1 MREQSVD
8 IPLAVVKWDMV
19 NLSLALLGSFTA
31 VYDQHHL
38 TQFRTKAVQAL
49 LIYLVCQPEAQARE
63 TLMALLWP
71 EQPTKSAQGNLRH
84 ALYHLRQIIPTVNGE
99 NGDVPF
105 VLADRQTIQV
115 NPDGRFYLDITQFE
129 TLTDSREV
137 GDWQTAVTLYRTD
150 FLNDFYLPDSP
161 NFESW
166 AQSRR
171 ADLQHRLLD
180 TLVKLTN
187 HHLDAEHFEQAEQY
201 ARRQLAIDN
210 LREEAHRQLM
220 VVLARNG
227 RRTAALT
234 HYQTMRQLLQDE
246 LQIEPSA
253 ETETLVAAIRSG
265 ELPSGKRTQH
275 IIEDKPT
282 APHNLPPQHTP
293 FVGRQAELAALDR
306 LLADE
311 QIRLI
316 NITGPGGTGKTRLAV
331 AVAERQ
337 QSQQRFRHGIF
348 FVPMANVN
356 DHERIVSTIATAMEF
371 RLDRGEAQL
380 LDMMRAKEI
389 LLLLDNFEQ
398 LVEGG
403 DVVMRLLQAAPQL
416 KILLT
421 SRERLRLQG
430 EQLYPIQGLQE
441 ADVSSQNDALQL
453 FLQAARRVQPD
464 FQETADNTTS
474 LRQICRLVEGMPLAL
489 ELAAAWI
496 DLLAPAEI
504 VSEIQRNL
512 GFLATDLRDVPT
524 RHRSIRAV
532 FDGLWKRL
540 SPDEQQLL
548 AQVTIFEG
556 GFTREAV
563 TAVTTASL
571 RDLAM
576 LVHNAL
582 LTFDTVNG
590 RYNLHSLLR
599 QYAVA
604 YRKTDATLS
613 ARHSEYYRSWM
624 VSQLD
629 RLIGA
634 EQTTAARQVQVEMD
648 NVRTA
653 VIHLLQQEQFTEL
666 DTVLPTLSEYYRVSG
681 QFQEGIGLFQHLRDV
696 FSSRPNLAPTTMFW
710 TLIWLSEFYGR
721 LEQFALTKRF
731 TQQAKACLEM
741 PFFHHRD
748 TEAEQANLL
757 HQEGYSLLMQ
767 EPTMAVRLFRQ
778 SQTLLE
784 ILGDRVLL
792 IRNFIGISRAA
803 RNGGDLELAEEAAR
817 KSFSLARA
825 LSNPLLQIEAQLVL
839 GHLARFSDNFTEAEE
854 WLNEGITQLR
864 QINHPQMLRLGL
876 IYLYGVQR
884 DSGRFEAAL
893 QTVQELQQVCDYLG
907 NFMYQAK
914 LYEAWIWMDLGEY
927 ERSVTLGQEAIHAA
941 QAKKANWI
949 VAESR
954 SLLAMLALVQE
965 NTVAARTHLQAL
977 ESGGYRRADRLL
989 REQICH
995 TLLDAIE
1002 GKTAVAQL
1010 SLKQMIQLS
1019 QSSAFFL
1026 ARTLAVAA
1034 CLHALERK
1042 SESTIELYALAQQ
1055 NPYVAHS
1062 HWYADVIGARITAV
1076 AQTLSP
1082 EAITTAQAKGKVLDM
1097 WQTAESL
1104 LNL

>member
-1 MREQSVD
+1 MGD
-8 IPLAVVKWDMV
+8 
-19 NLSLALLGSFTA
+19 LSLSLLGGFSA
-31 VYDQHHL
+31 VYAERPL
-38 TQFRTKAVQAL
+38 NQFRTKAVQAL
-49 LIYLVCQPEAQARE
+49 LITLVCQRE
-63 TLMALLWP
+63 QPHSREGLMALLWP
-71 EQPTKSAQGNLRH
+71 ELPTKSAQGNLRH
-84 ALYHLRQIIPTVNGE
+84 ALYHLRQAIPEVSGGQDETI
-99 NGDVPF
+99 PF
-105 VLADRQTIQV
+105 LLADRQTIQV
-115 NPDGRFYLDITQFE
+115 NPNGRFKLDIVDFE
-129 TLTDSREV
+129 ALTSSQASLVDLE
-137 GDWQTAVTLYRTD
+137 TAVSLYRAD
-150 FLNDFYLPDSP
+150 FLSDFYLPDSP
-161 NFESW
+161 DFESW
-166 AQSRR
+166 AQARR
-171 ADLQHRLLD
+171 ADLRRRFLNALMRL
-180 TLVKLTN
+180 TEEQIKLEN
-187 HHLDAEHFEQAEQY
+187 FERAEEV
-201 ARRQLAIDN
+201 ARRQLEIDN
-210 LREEAHRQLM
+210 LSEEAHRQLM
-220 VVLARNG
+220 RVLTQNG
-227 RRTAALT
+227 RRTDALN

-253 ETETLVAAIRSG
+253 ETETLITTIRAG
-265 ELPSGKRTQH
+265 ELPSGKRTQN

-282 APHNLPPQHTP
+282 APHNLPPQRTP
-293 FVGRQAELAALDR
+293 FVGRQAELDALDHF
-306 LLADE
+306 LTDE

-316 NITGPGGTGKTRLAV
+316 NITGSGGTGKTRLAL
-331 AVAERQ
+331 AVAEQ
-337 QSQQRFRHGIF
+337 QRSQQRFRHGIF
-348 FVPMANVN
+348 FVPLAHIN
-356 DHERIVSTIATAMEF
+356 DHERIISAIATAMEF
-371 RLDRGEAQL
+371 RLEQGEAQL

-403 DVVMRLLQAAPQL
+403 DIVVRLLQAAPQL

-441 ADVSSQNDALQL
+441 ADASSQNDALQL

-474 LRQICRLVEGMPLAL
+474 LHQICKLVEGMPLAL

-512 GFLATDLRDVPT
+512 DFLATDLRDVPA

-563 TAVTTASL
+563 TAVTNASL

-590 RYNLHSLLR
+590 RYNLHRLLR

-604 YRKTDATLS
+604 YRKTDDALQ
-613 ARHSEYYRSWM
+613 ARHAEYYAGWL
-624 VSQLD
+624 VNQLD

-634 EQTTAARQVQVEMD
+634 EQTAAARQVQVEMD

-653 VIHLLQQEQFTEL
+653 VIHLLQQERFTEL
-666 DTVLPTLSEYYRVSG
+666 DTVTLTLCEYYRVSG
-681 QFQEGIGLFQHLRDV
+681 QLQEGIGLFQRIYDAL
-696 FSSRPNLAPTTMFW
+696 SSKPNLAPITLFW
-710 TLIWLSEFYGR
+710 TLIRLGELYG
-721 LEQFALTKRF
+721 LLNQIALTKRF
-731 TQQAKACLEM
+731 NQQAKVCLEM
-741 PFFHHRD
+741 PFFHHWNK
-748 TEAEQANLL
+748 EAEQASLL
-757 HQEGYSLLMQ
+757 HQEGYVLLMQ
-767 EPTMAVRLFRQ
+767 EPTMAVQLFRQ

-792 IRNFIGISRAA
+792 ARSFIGMSRAA
-803 RNGGDLELAEEAAR
+803 RNEGDLELAGEAAR
-817 KSFSLARA
+817 KSFSLAQA

-839 GHLARFSDNFTEAEE
+839 GHLASFPGNYTEAEE
-854 WLNEGITQLR
+854 WLNEGIAQLR
-864 QINHPQMLRLGL
+864 QINHPHMLWLGL
-876 IYLYGVQR
+876 IYLYKVQR
-884 DSGRFEAAL
+884 DNGRFEAAL

-914 LYEAWIWMDLGEY
+914 LFEAWIWMDLGEY
-927 ERSVTLGQEAIHAA
+927 KRSVTLGQEAIHAA
-941 QAKKANWI
+941 QAKEANRI

-965 NTVAARTHLQAL
+965 NMIAARTHLQAL
-977 ESGGYRRADRLL
+977 ESSGFRRADRVL
-989 REQICH
+989 RELICH
-995 TLLDAIE
+995 TLLNAIE
-1002 GKTAVAQL
+1002 GETAVAQQ

-1019 QSSAFFL
+1019 QPVAFFL

-1034 CLHALERK
+1034 CLHALEGE
-1042 SESTIELYALAQQ
+1042 SEQAIMLYAVAQQ
-1055 NPYVAHS
+1055 HPYVANS
-1062 HWYADVIGARITAV
+1062 RWYADVIGSRITAV
-1076 AQTLSP
+1076 SANLSP
-1082 EAITTAQAKGKVLDM
+1082 VAIAAAQARGERMDM
-1097 WQTAESL
+1097 WETAESWL
-1104 LNL
+1104 RSKAS